1 MVNILC
7 NSIYMENVLKYVVSF
22 HTCGNVLPMILWTT
36 KKEDAFA
43 SENAMSQTIFQ
54 HSKV

>member
-1 MVNILC
+1 MK
-7 NSIYMENVLKYVVSF
+7 NVLKYVVSF
-22 HTCGNVLPMILWTT
+22 HTCGNVLLMILWTT